1 MDFVIRQ
8 RMLLK
13 EERKWLI
20 VRAGVQRSALLW
32 QAGEIHARKTD
43 TNGIINVCSTHIWI
57 QNWIYVSYSLI
68 SRVSFRLPFTNTFW
82 TRSKRVSSIYSSGY
96 GTPFHFLSQRS
107 KSTDLWSAAH
117 PLNNSWH
124 WLVFFFPLSVFL
136 VSTHGC
142 AVGGFYS
149 FSSFIKASP
158 HLFVC

>member
-1 MDFVIRQ
+1 
-8 RMLLK
+8 MLGFK
-13 EERKWLI
+13 GQ
-20 VRAGVQRSALLW
+20 VLLW
-32 QAGEIHARKTD
+32 QAGEIHATRIETD
-43 TNGIINVCSTHIWI
+43 GERERERMWYQCVFYPFMNFELNACP
-57 QNWIYVSYSLI
+57 YSLT
-68 SRVSFRLPFTNTFW
+68 SRVNFTLPFTNRFW
-82 TRSKRVSSIYSSGY
+82 TRSQHVSSIYSSGY
-96 GTPFHFLSQRS
+96 GAPFHFLSQRS

-124 WLVFFFPLSVFL
+124 WLVFFPLFFPLSVFL